1 MAGLLGEAG
10 SVECGGKPMI
20 TGTLH
25 KGYELALTAV
35 DASVYSVGELWQRR
49 DCATTIGYLLPSCY
63 SMRMIHLK
71 SKRDLR
77 EKV

>member
-10 SVECGGKPMI
+10 PVECGGKPVI
-20 TGTLH
+20 TGALH
-25 KGYELALTAV
+25 KGYELTPTAA
-35 DASVYSVGELWQRR
+35 DTSVYSVGELWQRR
-49 DCATTIGYLLPSCY
+49 DCAMTIGYLLPSCY
-63 SMRMIHLK
+63 SMRVIHLK